1 MKRASTPLYGE
12 DLAYVHDVG
21 FGAFAKTAAPGLLR
35 LLRRHGIASGRV
47 VDLGC
52 GPGSWAR
59 TLGRAGY
66 EVLGVDISKAM
77 IARARR
83 HAPMAKFVCASL
95 HDVELPPCDAVT
107 SLGECVNYLFD
118 RKASRASLH
127 RLFRRVH
134 AALRPGGLFVFDV
147 REQDRARVV
156 YRQDRDWTIVLQVTM
171 SRDGRLL
178 TRHITTFR
186 RIGRLYRRSDEQHRL
201 RLYSRAELSS
211 DLRDAGFTVR
221 TLTAYGRTP
230 FPKGYVAFV
239 SRKRESRGERSTRG
253 KTGGD
258 RASPARAS

>member
-147 REQDRARVV
+147 
-156 YRQDRDWTIVLQVTM
+156 
-171 SRDGRLL
+171 
-178 TRHITTFR
+178 
-186 RIGRLYRRSDEQHRL
+186 SDEQHRL